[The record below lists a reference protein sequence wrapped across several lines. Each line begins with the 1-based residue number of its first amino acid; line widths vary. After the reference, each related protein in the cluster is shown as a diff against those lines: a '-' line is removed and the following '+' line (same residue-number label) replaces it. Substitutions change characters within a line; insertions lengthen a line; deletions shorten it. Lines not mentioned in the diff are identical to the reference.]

1 METGVQNTFIPHD
14 VSQPAEAGR
23 RHENTLMDLVA
34 LVSIV
39 LLVASVA
46 LAAGVFLYEQYL
58 DTSSK
63 SKVNQLKIAKAQFDP
78 LLIQEFSRLDDRMR
92 DADLVLGSHI
102 APSAFFHMLEA
113 NTLSTVSFRS
123 LEFQASS
130 DEGMAIK
137 MQGIARS
144 VNSIALQADFFSK
157 VGIITSPIFS
167 DIDRQADGVHFSFSA
182 LVNPAAIRYTQ
193 LITAAGNAAGNIAP
207 IPAPA
212 PAPSPAPSAPSPS
225 SASPAPATPAAPAAV
240 TPSGFFPSQPAKQP

>member
-102 APSAFFHMLEA
+102 APSVFFHMLEA

-167 DIDRQADGVHFSFSA
+167 DIDRQSDGVHFSFSA
-182 LVNPAAIRYTQ
+182 LVNPAAIRYAQ
-193 LITAAGNAAGNIAP
+193 LVTASGNAAGSIAP
-207 IPAPA
+207 IPAAPA
-212 PAPSPAPSAPSPS
+212 FAPSPASSTP
-225 SASPAPATPAAPAAV
+225 SASPAPAAV
-240 TPSGFFPSQPAKQP
+240 QPSGFFPSQPAKQP